1 MRETDIKKAFG
12 ELNPTEEQKERLF
25 KQLQRDRTSS
35 VKSSRAKGRAVA
47 AAASIILVVFL
58 AGVGAN
64 AASGGKVIEYI
75 GGLFTPKEVS
85 EDIISQVAI
94 TGLKGFEVWAPDLFL
109 VSKERLVFGDR
120 RGLIVYDR
128 IKEEISS
135 TLDLQAIDCAYF
147 GGDTKD
153 TRVLIKDDKII
164 IYNTENDIPFGNYY
178 IFDLKNVNEGLLEE
192 YEAGENNTLLKEY
205 NKEWKEYRQEHFKDA
220 FSMFAESEPV
230 ENSDSG
236 LGMYSEYRYSWED
249 GDSIIYVDRDNR
261 FFLYTRP
268 ANETGDINDVKEE
281 IALGDLVN
289 KTPVTSALPKAIY
302 LGNDPIEKAV
312 YEELV
317 KDGQK
322 YYSPDSVDTIL
333 VPLLNP
339 VGTVESGDEILYYGR
354 FFIESFIRNGNTLE
368 SVSGG
373 SSPGVMHL
381 KKVGSDYVVTEFERA
396 LDGSEYDSSIKELA
410 RGNQEIID
418 GFFKGTGDDV
428 SREDAIV
435 LALREYINHNGLQ
448 DEIKYYK
455 EYGWDPVPLF

>member
-12 ELNPTEEQKERLF
+12 ELNPTEEQKERIF
-25 KQLQRDRTSS
+25 KKLQKENNNTVR
-35 VKSSRAKGRAVA
+35 KSGFKGRAIA
-47 AAASIILVVFL
+47 TAASIVLVVFL
-58 AGVGAN
+58 AGVGTN

-85 EDIISQVAI
+85 EDIINQVAI
-94 TGLKGFEVWAPDLFL
+94 TGLKGFEVWAPDLIE
-109 VSKERLVFGDR
+109 VSGERLIFGDR

-128 IKEEISS
+128 TNGEVTS
-135 TLDLQAIDCAYF
+135 TLDLQAIDCSYF

-153 TRVLIKDDKII
+153 TRVLVKDDKII
-164 IYNTENDIPFGNYY
+164 IYNTENDVPFGNYY
-178 IFDLKNVNEGLLEE
+178 IFDLGNVNDGLLEE
-192 YEAGENNTLLKEY
+192 YEAGENNTLLREY
-205 NKEWKEYRQEHFKDA
+205 AKEWQAYRKQHFKDA
-220 FSMFAESEPV
+220 FSEFYGSEPI
-230 ENSDSG
+230 ESSDSG
-236 LGMYSEYRYSWED
+236 LGMYSKNLFSWED
-249 GDSIIYVDRDNR
+249 GDSILYVDNDST
-261 FFLYTRP
+261 FYLYTRP
-268 ANETGDINDVKEE
+268 LDKKSDVKEM

-289 KTPVTSALPKAIY
+289 NRPVTSTLPEATY
-302 LGNDPIEKAV
+302 LGNDPVEKAV

-381 KKVGSDYVVTEFERA
+381 KKVGPDYVVTEYERA
-396 LDGSEYDSSIKELA
+396 LDGSEYDSSLKELA